1 MAGDTTR
8 APLDVRLRTRWLTS
22 VGRPSRP
29 LAGHLPLRRLVP
41 QDLHS
46 LVDYA
51 GSAALG
57 LGAVLAND
65 ARAQHAS
72 VGFMLFGLV
81 ASAFTDYRISLCRLI
96 PIEVH
101 EVLDLALGVAVMAA
115 PFVLGYVQTSA
126 TVAVLH
132 VAGGALLVAEA
143 LLTDYR
149 AYRRH

>member
-1 MAGDTTR
+1 MADDTTR
-8 APLDVRLRTRWLTS
+8 APLEVRSRTRWLTS

-29 LAGHLPLRRLVP
+29 LGGHLPLRRLVP

-46 LVDYA
+46 LLDYA
-51 GSAALG
+51 GSVVLG

-65 ARAQHAS
+65 ARAQYAS
-72 VGFMLFGLV
+72 VGFMLFGLI

-115 PFVLGYVQTSA
+115 PFVLGYAQTSGA
-126 TVAVLH
+126 VAALH
-132 VAGGALLVAEA
+132 AVGGAFLVVEA

-149 AYRRH
+149 AYRRR